1 MASEFVK
8 PIDTFGGD
16 NSYLSNFYYAPI
28 VYNGVKYNS
37 TEVAY
42 QAAKAVKELDKKKFI
57 CMTSSEAKALGRKI
71 ELRPDWDSVK
81 DVVMYDVCKLKFT
94 THADL
99 KEKLLS
105 TGDAELIEGNYWG
118 DVYWG
123 VCNGIGQNKLGKILM
138 RIRSELRE

>member
-1 MASEFVK
+1 MTPEFVK
-8 PIDTFGGD
+8 PIDTFDGD
-16 NSYLSNFYYAPI
+16 NRFLSNFYYAPI

-42 QAAKAVKELDKKKFI
+42 QAAKAVKESDKKKFI
-57 CMTSSEAKALGRKI
+57 CMTSPEAKALGRKI

-81 DVVMYDVCKLKFT
+81 DIVMYDVCKLKFT

-123 VCNGIGQNKLGKILM
+123 VCNGIGQNKLGKTLM
-138 RIRSELRE
+138 RIRSELRG